1 MRNYSH
7 YIFEVTETDEALS
20 QMNEQGEKIVSTI
33 YLTDSNQMLVIVEKT
48 DLQSFKKFIGKDK
61 DEDDK

>member
-1 MRNYSH
+1 
-7 YIFEVTETDEALS
+7 
-20 QMNEQGEKIVSTI
+20 MNEQGEKIVSTI